1 MTTTAAH
8 KDSTTPSAA
17 PYVREREQVGAVIA
31 ALRSIKAGGYSG
43 WAPYVAPTQDT
54 APWMGERDY
63 ALIAGPDHMLIKI
76 SDAVSGYG
84 SDRPSGKWRV
94 IGLYSRLGDI
104 IYDDYG
110 YVKER
115 AAINVSSNK
124 EAVTIARD
132 IARRFLPVYE
142 RELAEVAERQQKR
155 LAYHAARKE
164 AYERLCRVVA
174 PDATPRP
181 YDPTAHRAPDV
192 TLRLADGPGTYN
204 RVIVEPHGDGT
215 VEMKGT
221 LPLELALEV
230 LSFLK
235 AL

>member
-8 KDSTTPSAA
+8 TNSTTPSAT
-17 PYVREREQVGAVIA
+17 PYVRELEQVAAVIA

-43 WAPYVAPTQDT
+43 WAPYVAPNADT

-63 ALIAGPDHMLIKI
+63 ALIAGPDHMLIKV
-76 SDAVSGYG
+76 SDAVSHG
-84 SDRPSGKWRV
+84 SETPSGQWHIR
-94 IGLYSRLGDI
+94 GLYSRLGDVQ
-104 IYDDYG
+104 YDDYG

-124 EAVTIARD
+124 EATTIARD

-142 RELAEVAERQQKR
+142 RELAGVAANQQKR
-155 LAYHAARKE
+155 LAYHATRKE

-174 PDATPRP
+174 PAATPRP

-192 TLRLADGPGTYN
+192 TLRLADGPGAYN
-204 RVIVEPHGDGT
+204 RLTVEPHGDGT
-215 VEMKGT
+215 VEMRGT

-230 LSFLK
+230 LALLK